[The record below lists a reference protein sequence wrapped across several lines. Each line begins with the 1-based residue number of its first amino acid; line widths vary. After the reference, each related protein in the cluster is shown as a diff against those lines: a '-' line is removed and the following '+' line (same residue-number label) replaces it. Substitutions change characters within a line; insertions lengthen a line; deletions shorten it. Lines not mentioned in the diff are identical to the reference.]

1 MSGTHSAPWGRKRRA
16 CHGTTQA
23 VIGITVAAGKV
34 WACEPENVLDLGCRG
49 ALHQELPGDPQIQ
62 DTPVR
67 RSKALRD
74 VPSLHP
80 GLVDLR
86 RLCCRQAWWRGSR
99 RGSRGRPETKSDGL
113 VPSVGSHAGARH
125 WVADCNNPAAP
136 PANAARACT
145 IFTQG
150 A

>member
-16 CHGTTQA
+16 RDGTAQV

-34 WACEPENVLDLGCRG
+34 WACEPENVLDLGCRA
-49 ALHQELPGDPQIQ
+49 ALRQELPGDPQIQ

-67 RSKALRD
+67 LRKALHD

-86 RLCCRQAWWRGSR
+86 RLCCRQAWWRGSMR
-99 RGSRGRPETKSDGL
+99 RSRDEVGWSA
-113 VPSVGSHAGARH
+113 PSVGSHAGTGH
-125 WVADCNNPAAP
+125 WLADCNNPAAP
-136 PANAARACT
+136 RANPARACT